1 MQPNNLVFS
10 FRTSI
15 MKTAFHFKH
24 GLMAL
29 VIGLCCISNLQAQ
42 TLQQSDE
49 AYAKKDYKTAFEGY
63 RKLGNQGNAT
73 AQFQLGLMLHQGEG
87 QARDDAKA
95 LSWYRKAAD
104 QGNSNAQFNVG
115 LMYHNGEGVTKSDQQ
130 AVPWFLKAAQQGHP
144 QAQSNLV
151 IHYFNGLGVPK
162 DLEKAYY
169 WLLVYSQPNDAEAAK
184 NVASLQSM
192 LTAEQQAKVKAQ
204 AQEFKPK
211 Q

>member
-1 MQPNNLVFS
+1 
-10 FRTSI
+10 
-15 MKTAFHFKH
+15 MKTSSFKNRV
-24 GLMAL
+24 MAL
-29 VIGLCCISNLQAQ
+29 LIGLFSMSTLQAQ
-42 TLQQSDE
+42 TLQQSDD

-73 AQFQLGLMLHQGEG
+73 AQFQLGLMYHQGEG
-87 QARDDAKA
+87 QPRDDSKA
-95 LSWYRKAAD
+95 LLWYRKAAD
-104 QGNSNAQFNVG
+104 QGNSNAQFNLG
-115 LMYHNGEGVTKSDQQ
+115 LMHHNGEAVAKSDQQ
-130 AVPWFLKAAQQGHP
+130 AVSWFLKAAQQGHP

-169 WLLVYSQPNDAEAAK
+169 WLLIYSQPNDAEAAK
-184 NVASLQSM
+184 NVASLKSI
-192 LTAEQQAKVKAQ
+192 LTTEQQDKVKAQ

>member
-1 MQPNNLVFS
+1 MTNFFNITCRV
-10 FRTSI
+10 
-15 MKTAFHFKH
+15 
-24 GLMAL
+24 MAL
-29 VIGLCCISNLQAQ
+29 VIGLCGVTALQGQ

-73 AQFQLGLMLHQGEG
+73 AQFQLGLMYHQGEG
-87 QARDDAKA
+87 QTKDDTKA
-95 LSWYRKAAD
+95 LFWYRKAAD

-115 LMYHNGEGVTKSDQQ
+115 LMYHNGEAVAKNEQQ
-130 AVPWFLKAAQQGHP
+130 AVSWLLKAAQQGHS

-151 IHYFNGLGVPK
+151 IHYFNGLGTPK

-169 WLLVYSQPNDAEAAK
+169 WLLIYSQPNDAEAAK

-192 LTAEQQAKVKAQ
+192 LSPEQQARVKAQ
-204 AQEFKPK
+204 VQEFKPK